1 VVSRRVSH
9 QPMVA
14 AAQKREAFFFLLLVC
29 DHAARSLATIEGG
42 ESERYPA
49 AVEI

>member
-1 VVSRRVSH
+1 MVSGRVAH

-14 AAQKREAFFFLLLVC
+14 AAQKREAFFLLLVC
-29 DHAARSLATIEGG
+29 DQAARSLATIEGG